1 MGRLFGL
8 RKEGI
13 YIIYLI
19 KRNKSDLKIRKKM
32 LTWKIVE
39 AVKASILYIYI
50 DYFMNLIAIDCK

>member
-1 MGRLFGL
+1 MKAE
-8 RKEGI
+8 RKEVI

-39 AVKASILYIYI
+39 AAKASVLYIYI
-50 DYFMNLIAIDCK
+50 DKMISNLRIL